1 MPLWLGLLI
10 VVVAIASRPIEV
22 RLWRAGRIADQT
34 LAVLLLGR
42 LPLLVLIAS
51 LSTGASVLLTTA
63 LVGVSFVVPALFYRF
78 ALGLIREQRVE
89 TQPSS
94 RDTPEH

>member
-10 VVVAIASRPIEV
+10 LVVAIARRPIEV
-22 RLWRAGRIADQT
+22 RLWRAGRISDRT

-51 LSTGASVLLTTA
+51 LSTGGSFLLTTA
-63 LVGVSFVVPALFYRF
+63 LVGASLVVSALFYRF
-78 ALGLIREQRVE
+78 TLGLIREKSVE
-89 TQPSS
+89 TWPGS
-94 RDTPEH
+94 RDIPEH